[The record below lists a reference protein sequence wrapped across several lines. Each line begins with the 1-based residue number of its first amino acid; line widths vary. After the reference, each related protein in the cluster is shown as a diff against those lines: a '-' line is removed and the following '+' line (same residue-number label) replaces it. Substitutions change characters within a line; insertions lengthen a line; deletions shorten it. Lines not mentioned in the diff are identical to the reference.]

1 MIEPHIVKSFD
12 EHLNKLHD
20 MVWRMGELT
29 ERQFDHAIR
38 ALIERDAETAGLAV
52 AAEAEARALNAAINE
67 QVIRVL
73 CLRAPVADDLR
84 VVVTALKIAA
94 ALDRIAD
101 YSAGVARRTLVLNAQ
116 TALPT
121 VRAVKRMG
129 ALVHHLLKEVMR
141 AYATR
146 DSALAHQVWTRDLE
160 VDELYSALFRELL
173 TYMMEDPAN
182 ITASSNLLFIAKNV
196 ERIGDHT
203 TNIGEMVTFLVTGHP
218 MDGER
223 PKNDTSSYAT
233 GLGH

>member
-1 MIEPHIVKSFD
+1 MIDPHIVKSFD
-12 EHLNKLHD
+12 EQLNKLHD
-20 MVWRMGELT
+20 MVLQMGELA
-29 ERQFDHAIR
+29 ERQFDQAIR
-38 ALIERDAETAGLAV
+38 ALIERNADSSGLAV
-52 AAEAEARALNAAINE
+52 AAEAEVRALNTAVNE

-73 CLRAPVADDLR
+73 CLRGPVADDLR

-101 YSAGVARRTLVLNAQ
+101 YSAGVARRALLLNEQ
-116 TALPT
+116 SALPT

-129 ALVHHLLKEVMR
+129 ALVHRLLKEVMQS
-141 AYATR
+141 YAHR

-160 VDELYSALFRELL
+160 VDELYSGLFRELL

-196 ERIGDHT
+196 ERIGDHA
-203 TNIGEMVTFLVTGHP
+203 TNIGEMVYFLVTGHP

-233 GLGH
+233 GLSH